1 MSEIQNPGCVVF
13 LIDESAAMESPL
25 QEAGGPMSSAAT
37 GQPPKSKAASLATA
51 INALFKRLGDGPD
64 FDVALIGY
72 QTDSAEQAVVE
83 SRWGGALAGRE
94 FVSSKELAGNPV
106 TVETRTRKLPN
117 PAGFGPPVEEPVSF
131 PVWYVPQSKG
141 KAPQVAAFRRCH
153 ELLTNWLASAGP
165 NPGTPLVIHLF
176 AGGSGDGNPQKVIED
191 VMQFAVPSGSPLLLQ
206 AHFSTSKNVPAT
218 LYPSNRYYLPAGPQK
233 DLFPRCSVLPES
245 LITVLKQAKVAIN
258 PNAVGMLY
266 NAKMVDIAMSLKM
279 VESLAKSWPARSAAA
294 PIAPPEPTPEP
305 VVLEA
310 GDTPEVILEPAAA
323 PEADLVELE
332 PADSVAVVEPV
343 AEAVVRERAALLVC
357 VLDRS
362 LADPFGGDTKNA
374 CTRLQEHLNDLLGK
388 LAKRPTEVID
398 TSVISYGMDSAGE
411 VEVRTT
417 LEGSLS
423 GQAIVRDS
431 ELSGGALRVDEF
443 EQQVPNGVGGL
454 MTIPVKKSI
463 FVELEPTA
471 AASPVSAFAAVQ
483 QVLTDWC
490 GRHPSSL
497 VPPIVLHLSRGQI
510 DSAALQEAAGQ
521 LQQIPGSLD
530 PVSLFHLV
538 VTETPHRSVVYPE
551 QANELETPELQQ
563 MFDLSS
569 PVLNR
574 EQVAANNPNL
584 VKPEARGLVVNGKID
599 LLVETMLA
607 MLKPSP

>member
-1 MSEIQNPGCVVF
+1 MTELQNPGCVVF

-37 GQPPKSKAASLATA
+37 GQLPKSKATSLATA
-51 INALFKRLGDGPD
+51 LNALFKRLGDGPD
-64 FDVALIGY
+64 FDIALIGY

-94 FVSSKELAGNPV
+94 FVSIKELSGNPV

-117 PAGFGPPVEEPVSF
+117 PAGFGPLIEEPVSF

-153 ELLTNWLASAGP
+153 EMLTNWLASAGP
-165 NPGTPLVIHLF
+165 NPGAPLVFHLF

-233 DLFPRCSVLPES
+233 DLFPRCSELPES
-245 LITVLKQAKVAIN
+245 LVTVLKQAKVAIN

-266 NAKMVDIAMSLKM
+266 NAKMVDIAMSLKL
-279 VESLAKSWPARSAAA
+279 VESLVKSWPARTLAA
-294 PIAPPEPTPEP
+294 PIAPPEPAP
-305 VVLEA
+305 VVVEA
-310 GDTPEVILEPAAA
+310 VAAPEVILEPVAV
-323 PEADLVELE
+323 ADVVIVESE
-332 PADSVAVVEPV
+332 PAEIVAVAEPV
-343 AEAVVRERAALLVC
+343 VEAVVRERAALLVC

-362 LADPFGGDTKNA
+362 LADPFSGDTKNA
-374 CTRLQEHLNDLLGK
+374 CARLQEHLNDLLGK
-388 LAKRPTEVID
+388 LAKRPTEVIE
-398 TSVISYGMDSAGE
+398 TSVISYGIDSMGE

-431 ELSGGALRVDEF
+431 ELSGGALRVEEF

-471 AASPVSAFAAVQ
+471 AASPVSAFAVAQ

-490 GRHPSSL
+490 GRHPTSL

-510 DSAALQEAAGQ
+510 DSAALQEAAGLLQ
-521 LQQIPGSLD
+521 LIPGSLD

-551 QANELETPELQQ
+551 QASELETPELQQ
-563 MFDLSS
+563 MFELSS

-574 EQVAANNPNL
+574 EQVSASNPNL
-584 VKPEARGLVVNGKID
+584 VKPEARGFVVNGKID
-599 LLVETMLA
+599 LLVETLRD
-607 MLKPSP
+607 MLKL